1 MRIFHSSCD
10 NLPFRNSASI
20 SSATG
25 SDPGTETVSFE
36 ELVGFDI
43 IQPVVLY
50 RSSLPQT
57 ICLYQYG
64 IWNCTDSSL
73 VNCKSALSSG
83 LGPVLILSYP
93 LLQPS
98 LSKNSLLE
106 FCLNLIHLVKLQ
118 AGSLL
123 AMPEREHHSIDRKRS
138 GA

>member
-43 IQPVVLY
+43 IQPVLLY

-57 ICLYQYG
+57 ICLYQFG
-64 IWNCTDSSL
+64 IWNCTDSSR

-83 LGPVLILSYP
+83 LGPVLILAYP
-93 LLQPS
+93 LNRRS
-98 LSKNSLLE
+98 LSKNSYQNSV
-106 FCLNLIHLVKLQ
+106 CNIMHLVEKTSNFPPGTSYYDAKGVAIQ
-118 AGSLL
+118 WS
-123 AMPEREHHSIDRKRS
+123 
-138 GA
+138 